1 MKEKIQKLLKQI
13 EKENNIKIIF
23 AVENGSR
30 AWRMESKNSDY
41 DIRFVFSRPIK
52 EYIQINKS
60 AEVIQV
66 SFNENLEKV
75 PAEGALIDISGFDII
90 KFAKMLSNSNPTTI
104 EWLIS
109 DIVYCGEQNK
119 VFKEFA
125 AKNFSK
131 ISLYHHYK
139 SLCRNNYLKYL
150 KSGSEITYKRYL
162 YAFRGLV
169 NAKWVAH
176 KKTIPPISF
185 LQTVKESKNIL
196 PDQIINKIK
205 DVYQ

>member
-75 PAEGALIDISGFDII
+75 PA
-90 KFAKMLSNSNPTTI
+90 
-104 EWLIS
+104 S
-109 DIVYCGEQNK
+109 DRELLP
-119 VFKEFA
+119 
-125 AKNFSK
+125 KN
-131 ISLYHHYK
+131 LG
-139 SLCRNNYLKYL
+139 C
-150 KSGSEITYKRYL
+150 
-162 YAFRGLV
+162 
-169 NAKWVAH
+169 
-176 KKTIPPISF
+176 
-185 LQTVKESKNIL
+185 Q
-196 PDQIINKIK
+196 
-205 DVYQ
+205 